1 MPFAAIWTG
10 LEMIQLN
17 FIYETDSQTQR
28 IGLWLPKGRRGE
40 GGMYWELEISRYK
53 LLYTEKG

>member
-1 MPFAAIWTG
+1 
-10 LEMIQLN
+10 MIQLN

-53 LLYTEKG
+53 LLDTEKG